1 MTMTNRQR
9 GDYFERQVRD
19 TLAEHGWWVVR
30 AAGSL
35 GVADLVALRHDKTPM
50 LVSCKISGRIDPGE
64 RTAISDAADM
74 AGARAV
80 VAMRPPGGGRKP
92 RGGWVTLAAVVRGTR
107 HLVPLDTLHI
117 PPRKPA
123 VAP

>member
-19 TLAEHGWWVVR
+19 TLEEHGWLVTR
-30 AAGSL
+30 AAGSH
-35 GVADLVALRHDKTPM
+35 GPYDLVALRHDKTPA
-50 LVSCKISGRIDPGE
+50 LVECKISGRIDPAE
-64 RTAISDAADM
+64 RTALLDAAEL

-80 VAMRPPGGGRKP
+80 VAMRPRGGR
-92 RGGWVTLAAVVRGTR
+92 VTVAAIVRGSK
-107 HLVPLDTLHI
+107 HLVPLETLHV
-117 PPRKPA
+117 PARVRA